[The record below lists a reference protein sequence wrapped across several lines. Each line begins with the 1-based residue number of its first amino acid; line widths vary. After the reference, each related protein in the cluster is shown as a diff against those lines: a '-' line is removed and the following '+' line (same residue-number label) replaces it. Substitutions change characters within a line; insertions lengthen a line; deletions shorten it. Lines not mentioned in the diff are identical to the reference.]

1 MSLLRRIHLPHVQLP
16 LKVPLQAPQDPPGI
30 PLRKLRTDRSV
41 ASLVVTFRTGIPIAS
56 LDASPDRTRAVIA
69 GREIFKIIQ
78 VTDDCCIEEHN
89 LRAAI
94 VAYSAA
100 HETAKGRT
108 SSAFKIKQSANDV
121 KWSHGSFDR
130 KIATAAS
137 NGQIV
142 VYDID
147 KAGIKWATL
156 HEHNRQVHRL
166 GFSPY
171 NGSIMLS
178 GSQDATVKLWDLRAY
193 AGDSSKLTVQS
204 RASFAGNND
213 VVRDVRWS
221 PTSEFEFAIGTD
233 AGIIQRWDSRKTN
246 APLLRMRAHER
257 ACSSIDWHPDG
268 KHLASAGMD
277 KDIKVWDFSS
287 SDRKMKPSLSLRAPQ
302 AITEARWRPLSWQA
316 AGMGQGSWQSTE
328 LVTALDN
335 NDPRTLVWD
344 LRSPYVPSRVFN
356 QYDSPPTCTL
366 WQSENILWLVGNHGI
381 FTQLELA
388 DLPLRKQRMGGNGAI
403 FTPRGHVLHVYCPP
417 ASQKGDHQSAK
428 GSFIEALPLEL
439 AEDGSKG
446 EHMSSRHD
454 AKPSTFTKPPAFR
467 QDGRPKLFAEP
478 YKDIEEVLGTMDSYL
493 PINQRLAMAV
503 VRLPGVDADRR
514 SFDFLAQHYKPLAP
528 PYKRQASS
536 VFITELQA
544 ILMRNSELALK
555 VKRHLA
561 SSNFK
566 ILAQVAPE
574 ELEKRA
580 NANLQRRNNTASQ
593 LTSEEALKPQDSN
606 HYEVAD
612 FDRPDEDLEDRTL
625 CPLRTSSLL
634 ATMLKTSVETHQDV
648 QFAVW
653 CIVYLCPWFNVD
665 SEAYSN
671 IAVRRNLITQHHA
684 HLRRNGLHIPAK
696 ELLNA
701 CVFDYPGFAEL
712 NPPST
717 LKIDVVSTP
726 ACVICHL
733 ATKTSLW
740 RWCSNCGHGG
750 HVKCLGP
757 WFLNVERSEGRCPGL
772 GCGCKCNPHAGEVG
786 KTNPAAENGQG
797 RALPNG
803 WTIGKESRPLSA
815 EEPEEGRKKKVTFGE
830 GPE

>member
-16 LKVPLQAPQDPPGI
+16 FKAPLKGPLLAPQESPGI
-30 PLRKLRTDRSV
+30 LLRKLRADRSV

-69 GREIFKIIQ
+69 GRDIFKIIQ
-78 VTDDCCIEEHN
+78 VTEDCCIEEHN

-100 HETAKGRT
+100 HGTAKGGI
-108 SSAFKIKQSANDV
+108 SSKFKIKQSANDV

-137 NGQIV
+137 NGQIA

-147 KAGIKWATL
+147 KAGIEWATL

-166 GFSPY
+166 GFNPY

-193 AGDSSKLTVQS
+193 SGDSSKITVQS
-204 RASFAGNND
+204 RVSFAGNND

-233 AGIIQRWDSRKTN
+233 SGMIQRWDSRKAN

-277 KDIKVWDFSS
+277 KDLKVWDFSS

-302 AITEARWRPLSWQA
+302 AIMEARWRPLSWHE
-316 AGMGQGSWQSTE
+316 GGKGQGSWQSTE
-328 LVTALDN
+328 LVTSLDN

-356 QYDSPPTCTL
+356 QYDSPATCTL
-366 WQSENILWLVGNHGI
+366 WQSENVVWLVGNHGI

-388 DLPLRKQRMGGNGAI
+388 DLPLRKQRMGSNGAI
-403 FTPRGHVLHVYCPP
+403 FTPRGHVLHVYCPHEI
-417 ASQKGDHQSAK
+417 QNEKDQSTK
-428 GSFIEALPLEL
+428 GSVVEGSPQEL
-439 AEDGSKG
+439 ADEGSKG
-446 EHMSSRHD
+446 GHISSRHH
-454 AKPSTFTKPPAFR
+454 AKPTTLTTAPVFR
-467 QDGRPKLFAEP
+467 EDGRPKSFAEP
-478 YKDIEEVLGTMDSYL
+478 YKSIEDVLGTMDTYL
-493 PINQRLAMAV
+493 PINESTAMAV
-503 VRLPGVDADRR
+503 LRVPGLDADRD
-514 SFDFLAQHYKPLAP
+514 SFDFLAEHYKPLPA
-528 PYKRQASS
+528 PYKRQASP
-536 VFITELQA
+536 VFIKELQD
-544 ILMRNSELALK
+544 ILMKNHQLALK
-555 VKRHLA
+555 ARRSLA
-561 SSNFK
+561 ASNFK
-566 ILAQVAPE
+566 LLARVAPK

-580 NANLQRRNNTASQ
+580 NANRQRRNITTSPS
-593 LTSEEALKPQDSN
+593 TSEEALKSQESPG
-606 HYEVAD
+606 YVVAD
-612 FDRPDEDLEDRTL
+612 FDRPDRDLEERTPY
-625 CPLRTSSLL
+625 PLRTASLL
-634 ATMLKTSVETHQDV
+634 ATMLKTSIETHQDV

-671 IAVRRNLITQHHA
+671 INVRRNLITEHHA
-684 HLRRNGLHIPAK
+684 HLKRNGLHIAAK

-701 CVFDYPGFAEL
+701 CLFDYPTFAEL
-712 NPPST
+712 NPPSM
-717 LKIDVVSTP
+717 LKVDIVSTP
-726 ACVICHL
+726 RCVICHL
-733 ATKTSLW
+733 STRTSLW
-740 RWCSNCGHGG
+740 RWCFKCGHGG

-757 WFLNVERSEGRCPGL
+757 WFLEVERSKGRCPGL
-772 GCGCKCNPHAGEVG
+772 GCGCRCSP
-786 KTNPAAENGQG
+786 
-797 RALPNG
+797 LP
-803 WTIGKESRPLSA
+803 A
-815 EEPEEGRKKKVTFGE
+815 EEAEEGRKKKVTFGE
-830 GPE
+830 TAE